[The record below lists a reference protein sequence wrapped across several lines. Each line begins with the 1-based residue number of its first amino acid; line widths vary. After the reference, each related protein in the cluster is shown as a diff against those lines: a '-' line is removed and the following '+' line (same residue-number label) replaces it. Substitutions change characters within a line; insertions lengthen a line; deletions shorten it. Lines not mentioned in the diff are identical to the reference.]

1 MNSVYNVSAY
11 KAIISVI
18 NYAGFFKVCLNE
30 IPGKSLFTKKAEAI
44 AEANKKAATI
54 SQMSNS
60 DYCHYIITEYED
72 ANWILCKFDFSALY
86 SECQT
91 MDDFVDFM
99 FNLLDKNIITYARFC
114 EVMDNASTHYGES
127 WR

>member
-1 MNSVYNVSAY
+1 MKSIYNVSAY

-18 NYAGFFKVCLNE
+18 NYAGFFKICINE
-30 IPGKSLFTKKAEAI
+30 IPENNLFTNKAEAVNV
-44 AEANKKAATI
+44 ANKKAALI
-54 SQMSNS
+54 SQMSNH
-60 DYCHYIITEYED
+60 DYCDYITTKYKD

-91 MDDFVDFM
+91 MDDFADFM

-114 EVMDNASTHYGES
+114 EVMDNASTHYEES